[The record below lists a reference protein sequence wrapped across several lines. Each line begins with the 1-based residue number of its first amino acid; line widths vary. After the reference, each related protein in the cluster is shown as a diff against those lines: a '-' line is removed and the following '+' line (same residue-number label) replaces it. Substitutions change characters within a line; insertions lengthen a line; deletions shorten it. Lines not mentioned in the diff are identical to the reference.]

1 MGRICFIAPIISTI
15 DGSEIQLNIEKIAN
29 ENGFNQIPL
38 INPNRFFN
46 KTNPKLQFL
55 KKPHRALIDAK
66 KGQVIKRK
74 IFVFEKKS

>member
-55 KKPHRALIDAK
+55 KKPHRALIDAI